1 MKTGNSVPAAN
12 DRHGVRMHVRDDS
25 QRHLRDIE
33 ELVAK
38 LQVVT
43 EQLQSPAKPAPHGGP
58 HVAAL
63 GDGARRSER
72 TEDELK

>member
-12 DRHGVRMHVRDDS
+12 DRHGARVRDDS
-25 QRHLRDIE
+25 QLRNIE

-43 EQLQSPAKPAPHGGP
+43 KQLQFPARSESAHGPRG
-58 HVAAL
+58 AARH
-63 GDGARRSER
+63 DEARRSER
-72 TEDELK
+72 PEGEVN

>member
-12 DRHGVRMHVRDDS
+12 DRPGVRVHVRDDS

-43 EQLQSPAKPAPHGGP
+43 EQLQSPAKPAPDHGP

-63 GDGARRSER
+63 GDGTRRSER
-72 TEDELK
+72 AEDDVK